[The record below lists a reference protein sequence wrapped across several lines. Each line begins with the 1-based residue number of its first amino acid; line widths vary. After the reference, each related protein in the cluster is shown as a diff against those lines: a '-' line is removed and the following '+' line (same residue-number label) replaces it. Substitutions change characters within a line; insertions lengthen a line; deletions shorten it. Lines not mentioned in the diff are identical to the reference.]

1 MQMRSALTKSVL
13 FGSSVDG
20 DRWRWSVLLKSL
32 GNWAVQVYSL
42 LGYHQQRQSYA
53 LHASV
58 HQACTYDRICDVWT
72 LLDIS
77 RSYKQDMLVDFYK
90 SLFFF
95 FGKKKKSPMCYI
107 YANKVYSEKIK
118 EDNFSSCFS
127 VLVFCS
133 HRNQF
138 FLIIRNK

>member
-1 MQMRSALTKSVL
+1 
-13 FGSSVDG
+13 
-20 DRWRWSVLLKSL
+20 
-32 GNWAVQVYSL
+32 
-42 LGYHQQRQSYA
+42 
-53 LHASV
+53 
-58 HQACTYDRICDVWT
+58 
-72 LLDIS
+72 
-77 RSYKQDMLVDFYK
+77 MLVDFYK

-95 FGKKKKSPMCYI
+95 FGKKKKSPVCYI

-138 FLIIRNK
+138 FLIIRNKLAKTISNQSVIQGTYIRFGSTIVQIKSGQA